1 MSKLIEMELFGG
13 KVMVEDNLPPK
24 RKKRFKP
31 HMLVSAKYCPD
42 VLKEDRANW
51 LRVAKGLGIEEK
63 QITREVAEALL
74 KGHNQYAQAKA
85 KAA

>member
-1 MSKLIEMELFGG
+1 MSKMIEMELFGAT
-13 KVMVEDNLPPK
+13 VQVEDNRPPQ

-42 VLKEDRANW
+42 VLLEDRKNW
-51 LRVAKGLGIEEK
+51 LRVAEGLGIKEE

-74 KGHNQYAQAKA
+74 KGHNQYAQKKA